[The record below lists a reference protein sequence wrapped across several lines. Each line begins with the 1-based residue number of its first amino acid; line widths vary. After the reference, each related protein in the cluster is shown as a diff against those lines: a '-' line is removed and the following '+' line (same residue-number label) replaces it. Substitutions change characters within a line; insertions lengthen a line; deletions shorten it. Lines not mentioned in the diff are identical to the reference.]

1 MMRKKNIFIGFMI
14 ICLLV
19 SPMAIAPA
27 SATDWPMFQNNLN
40 HTGYLNETSDF
51 NPRNMDISSSR
62 NPNLPCNFR

>member
-27 SATDWPMFQNNLN
+27 SATDWPMFQDNLN
-40 HTGYLNETSDF
+40 HTGYL
-51 NPRNMDISSSR
+51 R
-62 NPNLPCNFR
+62 